1 MKIWKNF
8 VNEAK
13 FELTNESI
21 ALKHDFKRTTL
32 PLFQAWKKV
41 NIRIKI

>member
-21 ALKHDFKRTTL
+21 ALKHDFKRMTL

-41 NIRIKI
+41 NISIKI